1 MHIFHWIMSSV
12 KCNGPETSSSQF
24 SEKHCTTFDRGKLFT
39 LDKHIKGF
47 LARKHFLNTVA
58 QSPRAS

>member
-1 MHIFHWIMSSV
+1 MSSV

-24 SEKHCTTFDRGKLFT
+24 SEKHCTTFDKGKLFT
-39 LDKHIKGF
+39 LDKHIRGF